1 MQRLRLLTSGE
12 SHGAALALILSGFP
26 AGITLD
32 KEFLNAELAKRRRLH
47 GRSARMKLE
56 HDAFTC
62 EGGARAGVTTGNPLC
77 FRIPNAEASEWEARL
92 SPWGEAGCAQAS
104 VPRPGHADL
113 AGALKFAAVRG
124 DALYPADICDVMER
138 ASARETAARVLAGA
152 VCKLM
157 LAQVGVSF
165 ASFVYS
171 IGKAS
176 LPKKQLLKLLNAAHP
191 GESALNRAD
200 ASRLRIPDA
209 NFEKAAVAAIAGAK
223 ARGTTLGGGFAAMAF
238 GVLPMLGGYAQWD
251 ERLDG
256 LLAQAAMSIPSV
268 KAVSFG
274 CARWLE
280 GVDGGAYHD
289 AIARSGKGITHAS
302 NNAGGITGG
311 VTNGMPVA
319 VTAAVKPIPTQ
330 KRGLPSVDLG
340 TGKLAAAPWSRN
352 DVTIVPAAAL
362 IAESMMALVIADAA
376 LGEFGGSHVSDFT
389 ARWEERKQRLSHLF
403 H

>member
-1 MQRLRLLTSGE
+1 MQRVRLLTSGE
-12 SHGAALALILSGFP
+12 SHGPALTLILGGLP
-26 AGITLD
+26 AGISLD
-32 KEFLNAELAKRRRLH
+32 KQFLNAELAKRRKLH

-62 EGGARAGVTTGNPLC
+62 EGGLRAGVTTGNPLC
-77 FRIPNAEASEWEARL
+77 FRIPNAEASEWEALL
-92 SPWGEAGCAQAS
+92 SPWSADKGERVG

-113 AGALKFAAVRG
+113 AGALKFASTNDG
-124 DALYPADICDVMER
+124 KLQPAEIRNVMER

-157 LAQVGVSF
+157 LAQVGVNF
-165 ASFVYS
+165 VSFVYR

-191 GESALNRAD
+191 GESAFKCAD
-200 ASRLRIPDA
+200 ASLLRIPEPG
-209 NFEKAAVAAIAGAK
+209 FEKAAKAAIVDAK
-223 ARGTTLGGGFAAMAF
+223 TRGTTLGGGFAAMAF
-238 GVLPMLGGYAQWD
+238 GVLPGLGSYAQWD

-256 LLAQAAMSIPSV
+256 LLAQAVMSIPSV
-268 KAVSFG
+268 KAVGFG
-274 CARWLE
+274 CAQWME
-280 GVDGGAYHD
+280 GVDGSNYHD
-289 AIARSGKGITHAS
+289 AILRSGDGIAHAS

-311 VTNGMPVA
+311 ITNGMPV
-319 VTAAVKPIPTQ
+319 VLAATVKPIPTQ
-330 KRGLPSVDLG
+330 KLGLPSVDLG
-340 TGKLAAAPWSRN
+340 TGKPAAAPWSRN

-376 LGEFGGSHVSDFT
+376 LCEFGGSHVTDFI

-403 H
+403 